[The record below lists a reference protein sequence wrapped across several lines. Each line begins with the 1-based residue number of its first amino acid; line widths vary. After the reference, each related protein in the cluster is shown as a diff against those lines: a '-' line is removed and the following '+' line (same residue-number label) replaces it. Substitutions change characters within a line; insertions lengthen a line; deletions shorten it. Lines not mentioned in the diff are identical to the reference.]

1 MDTRQPVIIGVAQYS
16 QRPRDLE
23 SAPEPMAMMELVA
36 RRAAEDACRPDLLGR
51 VDSLLV
57 VNIISWSYED
67 APGLLAQ
74 RLGIDPA
81 FSYYSGIGGETPQ
94 RLVNQVC
101 ARILRGDT
109 RLALIV
115 GAEAMH
121 SFMAARRQGVRLP
134 WTPRAVPRRIDEEVR
149 AGNSD
154 LEGRYG
160 CTLPIRIYPLFENAL
175 RAHLGL
181 SLEEHRQRLGRLCS
195 RMTQVAARNP
205 YAWFPVARSAEE
217 ITTVSQRNRMVCF
230 PYPKLMNAILEV
242 DQAAALLIA
251 SAEAAKE
258 LGVPEERWVYV
269 WSGAHLADKWHI
281 SDRPCYHRSLAQ
293 ELALQRS
300 LELAGLSPDDVDM
313 FDLYSC
319 FPSAVQAAMEA
330 LGIGLEDPRPIT
342 LTGGLPY
349 AGGPGN
355 NYCSHSI
362 ATAVERLRREP
373 EKKALVSGMGWYF
386 TKHSAGVYSG
396 RPPRQPYRPYDP
408 TADAARIEAQ
418 ESPPL
423 LEEAQGTAT
432 VETYTVVFGRD
443 GEPEEGIVI
452 GRLGSDDGPRFLA
465 NTGADRELL
474 WAMCRQEMVGQ
485 RGHVRRDP
493 SGKNLFQL

>member
-1 MDTRQPVIIGVAQYS
+1 MDTRQPVIVGVAQYS
-16 QRPRDLE
+16 QRPQDVE
-23 SAPEPMAMMELVA
+23 SGLEPMAMMEMVS
-36 RRAAEDACRPDLLGR
+36 RRAAEDACRPDLLRR

-57 VNIISWSYED
+57 VNILSWSYED

-81 FSYYSGIGGETPQ
+81 FSFYSDIGGETPQ
-94 RLVNQVC
+94 RLVNHVC
-101 ARILRGDT
+101 ARILRGET
-109 RLALIV
+109 RLALVV
-115 GAEAMH
+115 GAEALH
-121 SFMAARRQGVRLP
+121 SLMAARRQGLRLP
-134 WTPRAVPRRIDEEVR
+134 WTPRAVPRRVDEEVR
-149 AGNSD
+149 AGNSH

-160 CTLPIRIYPLFENAL
+160 CALPIRVYPLFENAL

-181 SLEEHRQRLGRLCS
+181 SLEEHRERLGRLCS
-195 RMTQVAARNP
+195 RMTEVAARNP
-205 YAWFPVARSAEE
+205 YAWFPIARTAEE
-217 ITTVSQRNRMVCF
+217 ITTVSPQNRMVCF
-230 PYPKLMNAILEV
+230 PYPKLMNAFLEV

-251 SAEAAKE
+251 SVEAAKE

-269 WSGAHLADKWHI
+269 WSGVHLTDTWHI
-281 SDRPCYHRSLAQ
+281 SERPSYHRSLAQ

-300 LELAGLSPDDVDM
+300 LELAGLSPDDVDV
-313 FDLYSC
+313 FDFYSC

-355 NYCSHSI
+355 NYCSHSL
-362 ATAVERLRREP
+362 ATMVDRLRREP

-396 RPPRQPYRPYDP
+396 LPPRQPYRPYDP

-418 ESPPL
+418 GSPPL
-423 LEEAQGTAT
+423 LEEAEGPAT

-443 GEPEEGIVI
+443 GEPEEGIVV
-452 GRLGSDDGPRFLA
+452 GRVGSDDGPRFLA

-474 WAMCRQEMVGQ
+474 WAMCRHEMVGQ

-493 SGKNLFQL
+493 SGKNLFHL